1 MNEIA
6 KQNGRS
12 YRKLTDTGQVT
23 VPSEHR
29 DEEAG
34 YTIERKDDGRLILT
48 PQDEI
53 IVSSDF
59 RKISEKGQ
67 VTIHAEYR
75 GEEDG
80 YVVEQTEDGRII
92 LTPAYRTETIETAAA
107 HE

>member
-1 MNEIA
+1 MSGIA

-23 VPSEHR
+23 VPSQHR

-34 YTIERKDDGRLILT
+34 YTINRKGDGRLILT
-48 PQDEI
+48 PHDEI

-59 RKISEKGQ
+59 RTISDKGQ

-75 GEEDG
+75 GKEDG
-80 YVVEQTEDGRII
+80 YVIEQAEDGRLI